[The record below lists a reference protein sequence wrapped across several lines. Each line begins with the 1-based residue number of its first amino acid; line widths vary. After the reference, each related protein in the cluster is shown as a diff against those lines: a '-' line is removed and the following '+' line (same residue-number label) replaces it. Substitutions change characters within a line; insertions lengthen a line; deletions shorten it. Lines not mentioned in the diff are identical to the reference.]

1 VQTDSSS
8 VWLPTHFEIHS
19 RIRIND
25 DNAVLWG
32 LRDRCSVL
40 GKSLRYFTSFD
51 FGIIDVEIPCSD
63 STHAAWAYTTLTRHV
78 TRTLCLA

>member
-1 VQTDSSS
+1 M
-8 VWLPTHFEIHS
+8 
-19 RIRIND
+19 ND

-51 FGIIDVEIPCSD
+51 FGTIDVEIPCSD
-63 STHAAWAYTTLTRHV
+63 STHAAWAYTTLPRHV
-78 TRTLCLA
+78 ENTVSAMRSQYSLLLYMIRLVGWL